1 MIIWSRWGIVVFASI
16 GISVGLG
23 FVLKAIFTPNVSI
36 NEPSGNILIGIG
48 FLLGAIGLWAFS
60 TYALPKLDKPKPSFV
75 YEQLPEPYV
84 NERGVKMTQL
94 PVAVVNKETGE
105 QVFTKPTSTFFY
117 IPVRFWPYV
126 VAAIGVFN
134 IIVGIV
140 GD

>member
-23 FVLKAIFTPNVSI
+23 FILKAIFTPNVSI
-36 NEPSGNILIGIG
+36 NEPSGNILIGTG

-60 TYALPKLDKPKPSFV
+60 KYALPKLDKPKAAIV
-75 YEQLPEPYV
+75 YEKLPEPYV

-94 PVAVVNKETGE
+94 PVAVVDPVTGE
-105 QVFTKPTSTFFY
+105 QVYNTPSSTFFY

-126 VAAIGVFN
+126 VAAIGMFN